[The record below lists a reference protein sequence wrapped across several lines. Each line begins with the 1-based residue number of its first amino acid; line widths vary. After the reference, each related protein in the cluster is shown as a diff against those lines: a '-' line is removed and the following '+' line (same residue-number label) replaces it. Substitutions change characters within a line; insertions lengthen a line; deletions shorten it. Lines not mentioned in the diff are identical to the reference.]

1 METNSMAPSTFV
13 LDTTEAVGVP
23 EPLKWFIAIVKHG
36 DEKKCAGILSSL
48 GYEVFLPAQRELRR
62 YSSGRKKWVDRLVIT
77 SKVFVR
83 ATEKA
88 RRTHLVNLPVVN
100 RFMTDPARRP
110 EPKANAP
117 VAVIADREM
126 EMFRRMLGQDELP
139 VEIEDMHINYAAG
152 DKVQVVIGKLAGLE
166 GIVKQVTDGRQRLYI
181 SLDLLGS
188 ASVVIDRTWLAPIN
202 SQE

>member
-13 LDTTEAVGVP
+13 HDTTEAVGVP

-152 DKVQVVIGKLAGLE
+152 DKVRVVIGKLAGLE

-188 ASVVIDRTWLAPIN
+188 ASVEIDRTWLAPIN

>member
-1 METNSMAPSTFV
+1 MAPGTFV

-88 RRTHLVNLPVVN
+88 RLTHIVNLPVVY
-100 RFMTDPARRP
+100 RFMTDPSRRP
-110 EPKANAP
+110 EPQANAP
-117 VAVIADREM
+117 VAVIADKEM
-126 EMFRRMLGQDELP
+126 DMFRIMLGQDELP
-139 VEIEDMHINYAAG
+139 VEIEDRHISYAAG
-152 DKVQVVIGKLAGLE
+152 DRVRVVIGKLAGLE
-166 GIVKQVTDGRQRLYI
+166 GIVKQVTDGRQRLYV

-188 ASVVIDRTWLAPIN
+188 ASLDIDRTWLEPVS

>member
-152 DKVQVVIGKLAGLE
+152 DKVRVVIGKLAGLE

-188 ASVVIDRTWLAPIN
+188 ASVEIDRTWLAPIN

>member
-1 METNSMAPSTFV
+1 MAPSTFV

-23 EPLKWFIAIVKHG
+23 EPLKWFIAIVKQ
-36 DEKKCAGILSSL
+36 CAGILSSL

>member
-77 SKVFVR
+77 SKAFVR